1 MGYAPDSGVMSAM
14 IITFSIATLL
24 VVCRLISRRM
34 TNVALWWDDYFAML
48 AWVGVAPVVVR
59 RLNVFLYPLMLSP
72 LIVVLIRSLL
82 LCIVGLH
89 YTVSL

>member
-1 MGYAPDSGVMSAM
+1 MGYAPDAGVMSAM

-48 AWVGVAPVVVR
+48 AWVGVAPVVR
-59 RLNVFLYPLMLSP
+59 RLNVFLYPIMLSP

>member
-1 MGYAPDSGVMSAM
+1 MGYAPDAGVMSAM

-24 VVCRLISRRM
+24 VVCSLISRRM

-59 RLNVFLYPLMLSP
+59 RLNVFLYPIMLSP

>member
-1 MGYAPDSGVMSAM
+1 MGYAPDAGVMSAM